1 MAKKQQKIDDQFAV
15 VEETLTKSEQWVEKN
30 QKKIIIVISS
40 IVVLIT
46 LYMGYQKIIID
57 PKNKEALAEMFIA
70 EKYFEDESYE
80 TALNGD
86 GQYLGFIDIINDYG
100 NTKAGNLANYYAGIS
115 YLNLG
120 DNENAIEYLS
130 NFKSKD
136 EIIYSISLGS
146 LGDAYINLNQI
157 EKGISY
163 YQKAVK
169 NSNNNFTSPIYLKKA
184 AIAYENIGNFDEA
197 LSNYTKIKD
206 EFNNSEEAADI
217 DKYISRTKL
226 LVK

>member
-30 QKKIIIVISS
+30 QKKLIIVISS

-57 PKNKEALAEMFIA
+57 PKNREALAEMFIA

-163 YQKAVK
+163 YQKAAK
-169 NSNNNFTSPIYLKKA
+169 NSNNKFTSPIYLKKA
-184 AIAYENIGNFDEA
+184 AIAYENIGKFDEA

>member
-30 QKKIIIVISS
+30 QKKLIIVISS

-57 PKNKEALAEMFIA
+57 PKNREALAEMFIA

-163 YQKAVK
+163 YQKAAK
-169 NSNNNFTSPIYLKKA
+169 NSNNKFTSPIYLKKA

>member
-30 QKKIIIVISS
+30 QKKLIIVISS

-57 PKNKEALAEMFIA
+57 PKNREALAEMFIA

-120 DNENAIEYLS
+120 DNENAIEFLS

-163 YQKAVK
+163 YQKAAK
-169 NSNNNFTSPIYLKKA
+169 NSNNKFTSPIYLKKA